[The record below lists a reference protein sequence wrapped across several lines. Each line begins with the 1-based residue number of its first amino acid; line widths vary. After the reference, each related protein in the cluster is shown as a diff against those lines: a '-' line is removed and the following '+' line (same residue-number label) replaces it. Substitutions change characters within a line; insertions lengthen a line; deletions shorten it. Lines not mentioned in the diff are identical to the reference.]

1 MLRGEVKPVSEYTEE
16 EIGSM
21 YSLMD
26 EFYDNVT
33 ESTFRNDFL
42 IRITVWRYIT
52 TNRDLWDSR
61 HRKSCR

>member
-16 EIGSM
+16 EIGDM

-33 ESTFRNDFL
+33 ESTFRNDFF
-42 IRITVWRYIT
+42 V
-52 TNRDLWDSR
+52 
-61 HRKSCR
+61 